1 MKKII
6 LVIIAII
13 LVLGCF
19 LLIRETQKNTTVD
32 LETGTLPDLKDGA
45 TPFTD
50 EDLVMGKIQ
59 NKMTR
64 SDVVRVLGEPDS
76 QIDSLEEED
85 ASDTFIYGR
94 YITYN
99 YGDDLSLTF
108 YDFNGEMLL
117 RKC

>member
-6 LVIIAII
+6 LVIVAII

-19 LLIRETQKNTTVD
+19 LLIRETQKNTTVN
-32 LETGTLPDLKDGA
+32 LETGMLPDLKDGA

-50 EDLVMGKIQ
+50 EDLIMGRVE

-85 ASDTFIYGR
+85 NSDAFIYGR
-94 YITYN
+94 YIIYN
-99 YGDDLSLTF
+99 YGDNLSLTF
-108 YDFNGEMLL
+108 YDFDGEMLL